1 VPVREVRVV
10 LFLRHEPNVDLSVQE
25 KSKHKLRGYLDLEPW
40 ENSSV
45 ARKSQL
51 SDWVVLA

>member
-1 VPVREVRVV
+1 MPVREVRVV